1 MRNEESFGRNE
12 YDHDTDADESNEAPL
27 KTLPQETAQTK
38 RACQSQ
44 GRTLVL
50 TAKDT

>member
-1 MRNEESFGRNE
+1 M
-12 YDHDTDADESNEAPL
+12 TQMKTESNGAPL
-27 KTLPQETAQTK
+27 KTLPRCTRQETAQTK